1 MKGSRQLCNPNS
13 FDMKY
18 SILAVL
24 DIKIFILVLA
34 VLECVINGSRAENVS
49 KKLRV
54 FSHFKHATFSLKW
67 DFSYT

>member
-1 MKGSRQLCNPNS
+1 MRRAKTLMKGSRQLGNPNS

-34 VLECVINGSRAENVS
+34 ILGCEINGSRAENVS
-49 KKLRV
+49 
-54 FSHFKHATFSLKW
+54 
-67 DFSYT
+67 